1 METDLQNILIF
12 ATDIKTESEKQQ
24 ISNCLDN
31 HLEISKWTIDQ
42 EDIDCVLRIESDT
55 LCEEQIIHLISQHNF
70 LCTILE

>member
-24 ISNCLDN
+24 ISSCLDT

-55 LCEEQIIHLISQHNF
+55 LNEEQIIQLISEYHF
-70 LCTILE
+70 SCRTLE